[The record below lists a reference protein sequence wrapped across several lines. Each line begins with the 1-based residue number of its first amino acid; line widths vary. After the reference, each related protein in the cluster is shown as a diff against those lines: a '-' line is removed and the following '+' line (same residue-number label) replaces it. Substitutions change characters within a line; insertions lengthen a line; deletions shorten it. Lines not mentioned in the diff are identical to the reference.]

1 MALREILKEK
11 KEALEKIRKGSEYVK
26 LLEDMAARA
35 EAAPPPLDF
44 YGALSGPSL
53 SIIAEVKKASPSKGV
68 IREDFDPLQMALA
81 YESSGA
87 AAISV
92 LTEEK
97 FFLGKLDYIRL
108 IKGRVKIPVL
118 RKDFILDE
126 LEVYESR
133 ALGADA
139 ILLITAI
146 LEEDRLAEFITLTK
160 KLSMRPLV
168 EVHNKEELQTAI
180 SAGARLLGINNRD
193 LKTFKTDIATTRAL
207 VPLVPAGHVIVSES
221 GINTVDDIRGLMEC
235 GVSAFLIGEALAR
248 EKDVG
253 LKLREFLTA
262 DNKL

>member
-1 MALREILKEK
+1 MALREILREK
-11 KEALEKIRKGSEYVK
+11 KEALTRIRGDSEYVK
-26 LLEDMAARA
+26 LLEDMAAQA
-35 EAAPPPLDF
+35 EAAAPPMDF
-44 YGALSGPSL
+44 FDALSGPSL

-68 IREDFDPLQMALA
+68 IREDFDALQMALT
-81 YESSGA
+81 YEANGA

-92 LTEEK
+92 LTEER

-108 IKGRVKIPVL
+108 VKAHVKIPVL

-139 ILLITAI
+139 ILLIVAI
-146 LEEDRLAEFITLTK
+146 LNESRLAELIALTK
-160 KLSMRPLV
+160 KLSMTPLV

-180 SAGARLLGINNRD
+180 SVGARLIGINNRD
-193 LKTFKTDIATTRAL
+193 LKTFKTDISTTRAL

-248 EKDVG
+248 EQDVG
-253 LKLREFLTA
+253 LKLRELLEA
-262 DNKL
+262 ENKK